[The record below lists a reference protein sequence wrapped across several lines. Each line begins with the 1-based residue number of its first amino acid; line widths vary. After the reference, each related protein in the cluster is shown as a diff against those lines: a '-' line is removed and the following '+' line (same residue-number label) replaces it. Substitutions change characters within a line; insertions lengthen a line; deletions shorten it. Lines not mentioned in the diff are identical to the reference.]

1 MRWAGALR
9 ESKAPLSLMK
19 AFAWNLVMFK
29 LIARALPFLGIFN
42 VRSVTR
48 HAIFRQ
54 VDECKF
60 S

>member
-1 MRWAGALR
+1 
-9 ESKAPLSLMK
+9 MK